1 MQQEI
6 LLLFCEW
13 DKMFKVVPVREL
25 HKLRYGKLADVL
37 VKTTFIL

>member
-6 LLLFCEW
+6 LLMFRER

-37 VKTTFIL
+37 VKATFIL